1 MQSFIANHELS
12 LVGLSYLISVVG
24 ALVSLYLAEFIVD
37 RKGRFHFGW
46 LALAAVVFGGCAIW
60 AMHFTGMLAYR
71 MEGPA
76 TYDIGTTL
84 LSLLIPVV
92 LSGLGLFAAYRWRES
107 TAAWLLAGTVFGLG
121 VAAMHYLGM
130 AAMRM
135 PMEMVHDQTI
145 FLTSV
150 GIAIAAA
157 TAALRIIVHWRGPLR
172 LISPLV
178 MGLAVCGM
186 HYTAMSGMTL
196 VPTGTAAG
204 DFEYFSGAW
213 TQDTVGFLSG
223 LWVTMALFIGAAL
236 AFFRKMSEVDAE
248 RPFSAAQ

>member
-1 MQSFIANHELS
+1 MQSFIGNHDLS
-12 LVGLSYLISVVG
+12 LVALSYGISVVG

-37 RKGRFHFGW
+37 REGRFHFGW

-71 MEGPA
+71 MEGPV
-76 TYDIGTTL
+76 TYDVSTTL
-84 LSLLIPVV
+84 WSLAIPIV
-92 LSGLGLFAAYRWRES
+92 LSGLGLFTAYRWRES
-107 TAAWLLAGTVFGLG
+107 IVAWLAAGLVFGLG

-130 AAMRM
+130 RAMRM
-135 PMEMVHDQTI
+135 PMEMLHDNGI
-145 FLTSV
+145 VLLSV

-157 TAALRIIVHWRGPLR
+157 TAALRIIVHWNGALR

-186 HYTAMSGMTL
+186 HYTAMTGMTL
-196 VPTGTAAG
+196 VPPADAQAG
-204 DFEYFSGAW
+204 IDYFAGAW
-213 TQDTVGFLSG
+213 TESSVGFLSG

-236 AFFRKMSEVDAE
+236 AFFRKLSDVDYA
-248 RPFSAAQ
+248 RPLTEG